1 MVVGREL
8 SQADGIRGA
17 GFGAGRR
24 YFESISRAGGL
35 PVIVPPLAELGEDV
49 NDVLQRC
56 DGLVLHGGGDI
67 NPRRYGQ
74 DPLSDTLYG
83 INDLHDELE
92 IAAVRTALQQR
103 LPLLAICRGLQIL
116 NVACGG
122 TLIQD
127 LGQNEKSMASDHPGH
142 RQTLHAV
149 NLEPDSRTAQ
159 AMGTFQPQQCFSFHH
174 QAIDRLGSELVVI
187 GRSTDDVI
195 EAIETTSDHWVVA
208 VQWHPEDTAAED
220 LEQQG
225 LFDSL
230 VREAS
235 LRL

>member
-35 PVIVPPLAELGEDV
+35 PVIVPPLAELGEDLS
-49 NDVLQRC
+49 DLLQRC

-67 NPRRYGQ
+67 NPRCYGQ
-74 DPLSDTLYG
+74 APLTDTLYG

-92 IAAVRTALQQR
+92 IAAVQAALQQR

-127 LGQNEKSMASDHPGH
+127 LGRDEKTTASEHPGH
-142 RQTLHAV
+142 RQTLHPV
-149 NLEPDSRTAQ
+149 TLEPNSRTAR
-159 AMGTFQPQQCFSFHH
+159 AMGTSQPQQCFSFHH
-174 QAIDRLGSELVVI
+174 QAIDRLGSELTVI
-187 GRSTDDVI
+187 GRSTDNVI
-195 EAIETTSDHWVVA
+195 EAIETTGDHWVVA
-208 VQWHPEDTAAED
+208 VQWHPEDTADED